1 MQPTDKKYRYAFD
14 TSDYECGHRIVFLYD
29 LEISESDF
37 KEICDECIATA
48 VYEYINT
55 KPLHGYSV
63 SDKEMMVVSAKS
75 YGDSA
80 VELWGDSFYTDL
92 DEHMKRIIELMN
104 DKGFVLESLPMVT
117 TFHANIYTY
126 IRETYSDS
134 IESTLKE
141 RCANENLPIFTSYED
156 EEKAR
161 AEVSKCDT
169 IEAGIEVLKAYK

>member
-29 LEISESDF
+29 LEISESAF
-37 KEICDECIATA
+37 KEICDKCIATA

-55 KPLHGYSV
+55 KPLHGYSAT
-63 SDKEMMVVSAKS
+63 DKEMLVVSANT
-75 YGDSA
+75 YGDSV

-104 DKGFVLESLPMVT
+104 DKGFVEERLPMVT
-117 TFHANIYTY
+117 SFHANIYTY
-126 IRETYSDS
+126 IKEMYSDS
-134 IESTLKE
+134 IEASLKE
-141 RCANENLPIFTSYED
+141 LCVNENLPILQSWED

-161 AEVSKCDT
+161 IEVSKCDT
-169 IEAGIEVLKAYK
+169 IEAGIEVLKSYK